1 MDVIKLLGNMRHH
14 EQRSLLWQKRQRCE
28 EYVATYYYRTIND
41 FCNKDTLVEL
51 DKVVRLSNILYPN
64 EPEYLTV
71 LILSFNN
78 EQERIYKTFAKG
90 KYHTHKKQEHK

>member
-1 MDVIKLLGNMRHH
+1 MENLGDMPIGKKVRLDIAMKNEENISSSSSSSSTLLIIKL
-14 EQRSLLWQKRQRCE
+14 
-28 EYVATYYYRTIND
+28 
-41 FCNKDTLVEL
+41 
-51 DKVVRLSNILYPN
+51 DKNVRLSNILYPN